1 MDSCRRRPCTT
12 WPWAWTAAAAL
23 LSAVAAPIPAQQVAR
38 PTDPDATA
46 SARVVVAVQPVGRI
60 SYDGLT
66 LPLTSPDGRFIA
78 AQTTAGTRPPSWE
91 ALLGV
96 SEGGGPVPPPAGVR
110 LAVHAIEL
118 PEPGPA
124 AAKPGSPRPA
134 PRLRAI
140 EPGAALPAGLL
151 LGRSCDSR
159 GFLVE
164 SPRDGGERWI
174 GRVAWLSQKV
184 DWIAVKPG
192 AVLAHAC
199 DAPMGS
205 PAGLAYVERPVN
217 GAAGFSRL
225 VVRAGAGDAARDQ
238 AVVDAAADE
247 SLAYPVFSADGRTL
261 GVLAMQSGKLRW
273 LAFEIAREDSGGLAL
288 RALGR
293 MDLGDLAAGGP
304 GGPVAA
310 MHHAYACVAAM
321 QSPPVVTGEGATVLH
336 RGLCVF
342 SPRDAAPLWWDPR
355 SDHVLTAAKGTFVA
369 IPFEQGGGWGV
380 LVAGNTEVGYQPLRS
395 GRDGGGPSF
404 GREVQVVAGRHIPR
418 ATTRSVPVSGDRA
431 DGAPGQAE
439 RLTILLAAP
448 KSGDDRS
455 LDVLLIAPARAE

>member
-1 MDSCRRRPCTT
+1 M
-12 WPWAWTAAAAL
+12 
-23 LSAVAAPIPAQQVAR
+23 LSVGAAPVSAQQVAR
-38 PTDPDATA
+38 PTDPQATA

-96 SEGGGPVPPPAGVR
+96 SDGGGPVPPPAGVR

-118 PEPGPA
+118 PEAEPA
-124 AAKPGSPRPA
+124 EGKTGSPRPA
-134 PRLRAI
+134 PRLRAV
-140 EPGAALPAGLL
+140 EPGAPLPAGLL

-164 SPRDGGERWI
+164 SPREGGERWI
-174 GRVAWLSQKV
+174 GRVAWLGQKL

-199 DAPMGS
+199 DAPTGS
-205 PAGLAYVERPVN
+205 LAEFAYVERPVN

-225 VVRAGAGDAARDQ
+225 VVRARAGDAARDQ
-238 AVVDAAADE
+238 AVLDAAANE
-247 SLAYPVFSADGRTL
+247 SLAYPMFSADGRTL

-273 LAFEIAREDSGGLAL
+273 LAFEIARDESGGLAL
-288 RALGR
+288 RANGR
-293 MDLGDLAAGGP
+293 MDLGELAGGT

-321 QSPPVVTGEGATVLH
+321 QTPPVVTGEGATVLH
-336 RGLCVF
+336 RGVSVF

-355 SDHVLTAAKGTFVA
+355 SDQLLSAAKGTFLA
-369 IPFEQGGGWGV
+369 IPFEQGDGWGV
-380 LVAGNTEVGYQPLRS
+380 LVAGNTEVGYQPLWS
-395 GRDGGGPSF
+395 GRDGGGPRF

-418 ATTRSVPVSGDRA
+418 VSTRQVPVSGGRPEA
-431 DGAPGQAE
+431 APGPTAN
-439 RLTILLAAP
+439 LTILLASP